1 MSIWDDA
8 VVLVTGA
15 NGGLGTEFVTQAIAR
30 GARKVYASARS
41 PKDWDDARI
50 VPLPLDITDLTSI
63 EAASTRATDVTIL
76 VNNAGI
82 SVQNT
87 SLLRGTDEDLRR
99 TLDTNLL
106 GQIRMIRAFSD
117 ILAAAPGRAGIID
130 MHSAL
135 SWYAGAGSY
144 SVSKAGFWAATNSV
158 RLELTPRGV
167 QVVGVH
173 VGWVDTPMA
182 ASAEGPKAQP
192 ADVVTQAYDALTA
205 GEDEVLADALSR
217 RLKEGLA
224 APLSQFYPQLA
235 AARGH

>member
-1 MSIWDDA
+1 
-8 VVLVTGA
+8 
-15 NGGLGTEFVTQAIAR
+15 
-30 GARKVYASARS
+30 
-41 PKDWDDARI
+41 
-50 VPLPLDITDLTSI
+50 
-63 EAASTRATDVTIL
+63 
-76 VNNAGI
+76 
-82 SVQNT
+82 
-87 SLLRGTDEDLRR
+87 
-99 TLDTNLL
+99 
-106 GQIRMIRAFSD
+106 
-117 ILAAAPGRAGIID
+117 
-130 MHSAL
+130 
-135 SWYAGAGSY
+135 
-144 SVSKAGFWAATNSV
+144 
-158 RLELTPRGV
+158 V